1 MCFAGYQD
9 CRSAGPSCETLRHVV
24 GMDDRLNHLRSQ
36 LSRSEQQKV
45 IGERWRKLWI
55 GVALSPDYV

>member
-1 MCFAGYQD
+1 
-9 CRSAGPSCETLRHVV
+9 
-24 GMDDRLNHLRSQ
+24 MDDRLNHLRSQ